1 MVNEIEQEI
10 EKLQIKKIEIVNKIN
25 SNILSL
31 EEKEENEKYLDIIQR
46 QISILEVMKQKR
58 VSGIF
63 SQ

>member
-1 MVNEIEQEI
+1 MANEIEQEI
-10 EKLQIKKIEIVNKIN
+10 DKLQIKKIEIVNKLN
-25 SNILSL
+25 SDLSL